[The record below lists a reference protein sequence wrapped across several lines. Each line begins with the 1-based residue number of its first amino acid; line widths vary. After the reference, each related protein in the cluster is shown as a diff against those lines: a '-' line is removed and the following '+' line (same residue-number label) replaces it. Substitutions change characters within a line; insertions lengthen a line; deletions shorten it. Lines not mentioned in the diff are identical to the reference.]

1 MKEKITRSHKVKASI
16 LYVSIFIM
24 FSALMYQLVRIQVL
38 EHKKY
43 STLALSQQTK
53 RLELPTS
60 RGLVFDRNG
69 VELAK
74 SMQVSS
80 VFADPLLIKDK
91 KSVAQII
98 SKNLNLNSKKVA
110 NLLNKKKRF
119 VWIKRRVTDE
129 EAEVIKGLEL
139 QGIGLRDEYKRSYPK
154 GKLCSH
160 VIGFTDIDENGLEG
174 IERTFNQVLSGN
186 KGYKV
191 VERDGR
197 QRYISTLSGETV
209 SARNGYNVYLTID
222 SEIQAIVEDELESA
236 YLKWGPDS
244 ATAIVMDPYSGEI
257 LAMANYPSFDLNFVQ
272 KSKINARRN
281 RAITDCFEP
290 GSVIK
295 PIIVCGALDSGL
307 VSEDDSFFCHN
318 GTYKVRGRVIS
329 DVHHYG
335 NLTVSEILINSSNIG
350 MAQLGQLME
359 RDRLYSHLKS
369 FAFGE
374 KTGIKLPGEARG
386 ILRPLNQ
393 WTADSAISVAFGY
406 EIAVTPLQ
414 LITAYCSIANGGTLL
429 QPEIVYAISDYT
441 GKRVKK
447 NDEAPMRVSRVVSTR
462 VARGLVGPILADVVR
477 EGTGRKAKLLEY
489 DIAGKTGTTKKLHKV
504 GNKWV
509 YSNSKHIGT
518 FIGYAPA
525 DDPRICVLV
534 MMNEPKKGAYY
545 GGTVSAP
552 TVGEI
557 TKRVLHYMHVGP
569 QYMHTVQS

>member
-1 MKEKITRSHKVKASI
+1 MKENITRSHRIKASI
-16 LYVSIFIM
+16 LYVGIFVM
-24 FSALMYQLVRIQVL
+24 FSALMFQLVRIQIV

-74 SMQVSS
+74 SMQVNS

-98 SKNLNLNSKKVA
+98 SKNLSLNTEGVV

-129 EAEVIKGLEL
+129 EAEIIKGLGL
-139 QGIGLRDEYKRSYPK
+139 QGIGLRDEYKRVYPN
-154 GKLCSH
+154 GELCSH

-197 QRYISTLSGETV
+197 QRQISTLSGETV
-209 SARNGYNVYLTID
+209 SARNGYNVFLTID

-236 YLKWGPDS
+236 YLKWAPDS
-244 ATAIVMDPYSGEI
+244 ATAIVMDPFSGEI
-257 LAMANYPSFDLNFVQ
+257 LAMANYPSFDPNFVQ
-272 KSKINARRN
+272 KSKIHERRN
-281 RAITDCFEP
+281 RAITDYFEP

-295 PIIVCGALDSGL
+295 PIIVCGALESGL
-307 VSEDDSFFCHN
+307 VSEDESFFCHN

-335 NLTVSEILINSSNIG
+335 YLTVSEILINSSNIG

-359 RDRLYSHLKS
+359 RDRLYSHLRS

-374 KTGIKLPGEARG
+374 KTGIRLPGEARG

-429 QPEIVYAISDYT
+429 QPKIVYAISDYT

-447 NDEAPMRVSRVVSTR
+447 NDEVPMRASRVVSTR
-462 VARGLVGPILADVVR
+462 VARGIMNPILADVVR
-477 EGTGRKAKLLEY
+477 IGTGRNAKLLEY

-518 FIGYAPA
+518 FIGYAPV
-525 DDPRICVLV
+525 DDPRVCVLV
-534 MMNEPKKGAYY
+534 M
-545 GGTVSAP
+545 
-552 TVGEI
+552 
-557 TKRVLHYMHVGP
+557 
-569 QYMHTVQS
+569 